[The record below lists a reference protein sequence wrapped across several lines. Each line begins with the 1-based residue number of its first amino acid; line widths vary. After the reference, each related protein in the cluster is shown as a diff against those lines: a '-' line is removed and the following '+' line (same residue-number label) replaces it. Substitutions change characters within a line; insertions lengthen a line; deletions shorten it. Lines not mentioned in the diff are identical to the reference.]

1 MASAIVDAMNA
12 YIAKRQARREE
23 EEASAP
29 DPEPS
34 SGGGSKGDVVVEK

>member
-1 MASAIVDAMNA
+1 LASAIVDAINA
-12 YIAKRQARREE
+12 DIAKRQARREE